1 MLIVQT
7 NVACLLGNV
16 IPGNFTLA
24 LTLVILIPGLV
35 VLQRTELFGHV
46 GHEFHPWH
54 KTVSIRL
61 RMFSCL
67 QRKPCC
73 LSSPLLVIYVSLD
86 LYVEIQRQGY
96 VVTRLCLP
104 NLDGGLELDGFRWPS
119 LSWIACVSRMTVTAK
134 FEPKISVAH
143 SGLGIPARCLLLVPT
158 CGAEC
163 FCDSVGLLWT
173 GAPPCY
179 IYHPLRLGEL
189 SIVLGAENSLH
200 RGSEAAA
207 KSRVRAPTR
216 RLSSDVIAPPEFS

>member
-1 MLIVQT
+1 
-7 NVACLLGNV
+7 
-16 IPGNFTLA
+16 
-24 LTLVILIPGLV
+24 
-35 VLQRTELFGHV
+35 
-46 GHEFHPWH
+46 
-54 KTVSIRL
+54 
-61 RMFSCL
+61 MFSCL

-73 LSSPLLVIYVSLD
+73 LSSPLLVIYVILD

-119 LSWIACVSRMTVTAK
+119 ISWISCVSRMIVTAK
-134 FEPKISVAH
+134 FEPKISVTH

-163 FCDSVGLLWT
+163 FCDSAGLLWI
-173 GAPPCY
+173 GDPPCY
-179 IYHPLRLGEL
+179 VYHPLSLGEL
-189 SIVLGAENSLH
+189 SIVLGVEKSLH

-216 RLSSDVIAPPEFS
+216 RLSSDVITPPVIS